1 MSNENEVKNQEL
13 DLFNNGTYID
23 LGDISKP
30 LNKKKINGQIDQAKE
45 VLDSIY
51 SVCEQFEEKTM
62 NKINTYKEKNKDCNI
77 VMTGTDYHGD
87 RRCFQ
92 SFFIKKI
99 KIIDI

>member
-1 MSNENEVKNQEL
+1 MSNSNEVKNQML
-13 DLFNNGTYID
+13 NLNGTCIS
-23 LGDISKP
+23 LGDINDLSY
-30 LNKKKINGQIDQAKE
+30 KKTINGQIDQAKE

-62 NKINTYKEKNKDCNI
+62 DKINTYKEKNEDCNI

-92 SFFIKKI
+92 SFFIKK
-99 KIIDI
+99 